1 MINFFKN
8 ALKMFLYLV
17 FLPCTLFAI
26 CFIIN
31 LKIVDDQQHQKRLDD
46 SVLADREQF
55 PNLPDPI
62 FYFSRHHGG
71 DWGVWVMVYPL
82 NDKTKQVFLKQ
93 WKYGEAKTVEHIEC
107 IQPTVKK
114 RWKTW
119 HSNIHYVV
127 SDPWFKLPRQER
139 VRDSFIVFG
148 SEKQIETVEQACQ
161 EPMFKKIEKAKPYY
175 NNYWAITEK
184 QKLLLSVN
192 GFY

>member
-1 MINFFKN
+1 MLKF
-8 ALKMFLYLV
+8 LKMMLKV
-17 FLPCTLFAI
+17 FTYIVIIPCAVVIFCL
-26 CFIIN
+26 IIS
-31 LKIVDDQQHQKRLDD
+31 LKIQDDRLYQARWDE
-46 SVLADREQF
+46 SFRADREQF
-55 PNLPDPI
+55 PNLEQPI
-62 FYFSRHHGG
+62 FYFSRRHGG
-71 DWGVWVMVYPL
+71 DWGVWVVVYPL
-82 NDKTKQVFLKQ
+82 NAKTKQEFLNQ
-93 WKYGEAKTVEHIEC
+93 WQKSEAKTVEHIEC

-139 VRDSFIVFG
+139 VRDSFIVFS
-148 SEKQIETVEQACQ
+148 SEKQIKTVEQACQ

-175 NNYWAITEK
+175 NNYWAIAEK